1 MKLAKAGT
9 ETRVAKEE
17 AIAEATRSLQVKH
30 EQICADLKIVKA
42 NNHNLNKELDIKRVA
57 IQTAT
62 KEAKDAAK
70 IHEKELNEIKN
81 LLEYKI

>member
-30 EQICADLKIVKA
+30 EKNCADLKIVNS
-42 NNHNLNKELDIKRVA
+42 NNHNLDKELNIKRV
-57 IQTAT
+57 
-62 KEAKDAAK
+62 
-70 IHEKELNEIKN
+70 
-81 LLEYKI
+81 